1 MNLFLVLGLV
11 TSGSKSCSYPDLHSI
26 TLEVHVVSEF
36 LIFEYLD
43 AGAGVIKFIDL
54 FKAGLNVGRN
64 ILDFL
69 TNWSHGS

>member
-11 TSGSKSCSYPDLHSI
+11 TSGSKSCSYPDLHSVI
-26 TLEVHVVSEF
+26 EVHVVSEF

-64 ILDFL
+64 ILDVL